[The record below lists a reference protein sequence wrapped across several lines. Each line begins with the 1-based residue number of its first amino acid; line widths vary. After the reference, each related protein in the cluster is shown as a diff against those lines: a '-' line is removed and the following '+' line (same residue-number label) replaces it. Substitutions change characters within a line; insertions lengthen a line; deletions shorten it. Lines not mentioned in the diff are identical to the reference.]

1 MNASSSTTP
10 TISATA
16 KMGWPI
22 ASFVVAEATAAMRRG
37 TSRKMP

>member
-1 MNASSSTTP
+1 MNASSITTP

-16 KMGWPI
+16 KIGCPI

-37 TSRKMP
+37 TRRNRP